1 MVQQPSQPL
10 AAVDEH
16 MAERAAK
23 RAPSS
28 PRPQDS
34 PVVPSAKRTVV
45 LVGGQPPLPA
55 LLPPSQVS
63 EPRARPKPA
72 SVNDF
77 INAAVQGAEKGS
89 VDALRAEV
97 RSLAGRVASLTCS
110 DLEVILTGMLEA
122 EGRAVR
128 QDMSQG
134 IVVSD
139 SAGLRR
145 QLAWLQAYQREVLE
159 GPGSEFPD
167 MYPPAAKGKGGRAA
181 GRGGRARGAPS
192 TGRGAGVSS
201 C

>member
-1 MVQQPSQPL
+1 
-10 AAVDEH
+10 

-23 RAPSS
+23 RAPAS

-45 LVGGQPPLPA
+45 LVGGQPPLPV

-63 EPRARPKPA
+63 EPRTRPNPAR
-72 SVNDF
+72 VNGP
-77 INAAVQGAEKGS
+77 VEEGS

-97 RSLAGRVASLTCS
+97 QSLASRVAYLTCS
-110 DLEVILTGMLEA
+110 DREVIVSGMLEA
-122 EGRAVR
+122 EGRALR
-128 QDMSQG
+128 QDRRQG
-134 IVVSD
+134 TVLSD
-139 SAGLRR
+139 PAGLKR

-167 MYPPAAKGKGGRAA
+167 MYPSAARGKGGRAA
-181 GRGGRARGAPS
+181 GRGGRARGGTS
-192 TGRGAGVSS
+192 SGRGAGQSS